1 MLLLVPLE
9 VCLLY
14 TSDAADDGGVFAFG
28 DAAFHGSTG
37 ALTLRSPVVGMAST
51 PTGQGYWLVAADGG
65 VFAFGDAAF
74 WGSTGDIRLA
84 APVVA
89 MEATPTG
96 GGYWLFAA
104 GAGELG
110 VSKGLRAPAR
120 DAAGWT
126 T

>member
-1 MLLLVPLE
+1 M
-9 VCLLY
+9 
-14 TSDAADDGGVFAFG
+14 GGRSAVRRAVVAVAVAVAG
-28 DAAFHGSTG
+28 TG
-37 ALTLRSPVVGMAST
+37 AAPPAAGAQTAGD
-51 PTGQGYWLVAADGG
+51 GYRLVAADGG

-104 GAGELG
+104 DGGVFAFGDAEFAGAGVLTHPG
-110 VSKGLRAPAR
+110 PPVR